1 MVSEAIKQEVPTLPK
16 VALIVE
22 FYEKF
27 RVRDMSLVELMNDAF
42 EFNGQKHP
50 IMPHE
55 EILQTKMAF
64 LNWSK
69 VYNTHFEHIDITPT
83 HFEAEGEGIVATL
96 SVTYRDKSTDKVA
109 TIPTLHHWTFKDGI
123 AAGLRVTGV

>member
-1 MVSEAIKQEVPTLPK
+1 MQSVITNQEVLTLPNTP
-16 VALIVE
+16 LLVE

-27 RVRDMSLVELMNDAF
+27 QKRDMSLVELMNDAF
-42 EFNGQKHP
+42 EFNGQEHP
-50 IMPHE
+50 IMPQE
-55 EILQTKMAF
+55 ELLHTKMAF

-83 HFEAEGEGIVATL
+83 HFEADGDGIVATL
-96 SVTYRDKSTDKVA
+96 SVTFRNKSTGLVA
-109 TIPTLHHWTFKDGI
+109 TIPTLHHWKFKNGK